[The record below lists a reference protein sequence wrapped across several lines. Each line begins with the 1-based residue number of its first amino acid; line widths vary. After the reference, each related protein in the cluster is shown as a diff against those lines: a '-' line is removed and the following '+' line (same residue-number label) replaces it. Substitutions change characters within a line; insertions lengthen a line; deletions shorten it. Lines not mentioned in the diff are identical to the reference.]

1 VFHRGVTAT
10 PQPHTLDESR
20 LVEPDSRRSSGRE
33 FLTATPGRLSVLAVV
48 LIAAPLAAGVATA
61 AAVADRQ
68 QRLYDHWYSAVMGPV
83 ASPPPPTYRD

>member
-1 VFHRGVTAT
+1 
-10 PQPHTLDESR
+10 
-20 LVEPDSRRSSGRE
+20 
-33 FLTATPGRLSVLAVV
+33 VLAVV
-48 LIAAPLAAGVATA
+48 LIAAALAAGVATA